1 MISEFDVEMAYKYLL
16 GRLPESREVVMEKAQ
31 SHNSL
36 DELRQAMFLSI
47 EFKEKLAKLTGQS
60 SPDSGVAPS

>member
-16 GRLPESREVVMEKAQ
+16 GRLPENREVVMEKAQ

-36 DELRQAMFLSI
+36 DELRRAMFMSI
-47 EFKEKLAKLTGQS
+47 EFKDKLARMTEQA
-60 SPDSGVAPS
+60 SPGSATEPA